1 MTEQR
6 ELWGALAR
14 NEKRESEC
22 EPTHRGECKIEGTDY
37 IISAW
42 VEERKSGE
50 LFSLA
55 FVAEHTK
62 AWKPDTNG
70 PLDNEWRAEGGYPT
84 REEEQDIYTFWLA
97 PDHERL
103 GIPKDAD
110 AATIHAGYAKAVSA
124 LAAEPIVDGQKL
136 EQLAVSRDRMLRGP
150 VDLFSDDCVLIR
162 VIKRS

>member
-6 ELWGALAR
+6 ELWGTLAR

-22 EPTHRGECKIEGTDY
+22 QPTHKGECKIEGTDY
-37 IISAW
+37 IILAW
-42 VEERKSGE
+42 VEEGKSGE
-50 LFSLA
+50 LFSLG
-55 FVAEHTK
+55 FVPIDTK
-62 AWKPDTNG
+62 ASKADINA
-70 PLDNEWRAEGGYPT
+70 PLDNEWRTEGGHPMS
-84 REEEQDIYTFWLA
+84 EEEQDIYTFSLA

-124 LAAEPIVDGQKL
+124 LAAKPVVDGQKF

-162 VIKRS
+162 VIQRS